1 MQERRQAGAGSGS
14 KDRWR
19 DPMLQAVLALGITQI
34 TAWGTTYY
42 ALGVLAGPIIE
53 DRGWSRSIVFFG
65 FSLALLAM
73 SAVSTT
79 IGRMIDVHGGRKI
92 MSVGSVFSAAGL
104 AALALAP
111 NEAIYLAAW
120 TFLGVAM
127 RMSLYDAAFAALVQ
141 VAPSRGRRAISYLTL
156 FGGFASSIFW
166 PIGHYLAQGVGWRNA
181 LLIYAALNLLVCLPL
196 HWVGL
201 GRHEP
206 EGAVAELDTSLV
218 DNNAVDAPL
227 EGTGRTI
234 GIILFAGLMSLNG
247 FVFGA
252 LSIHLVPVL
261 QATGLAAAAAV
272 WLASLKGVAQVGGR
286 VVEMTWWRNLHPLTV
301 GRIALSLLPVSLA
314 LLMFGGASLATA
326 LAFTLIMG
334 ASQGIITIVRGA
346 VPLALFG
353 PKGYGAVLGLIAT
366 PILLVN
372 ALSPPGYALIID
384 TWGHTAGQAVL
395 LVCSV
400 LSFLAMEATAWWY
413 RNRKREDEANGA

>member
-1 MQERRQAGAGSGS
+1 MQERRQAGAKGNP
-14 KDRWR
+14 KDRWG
-19 DPMLQAVLALGITQI
+19 DPMLHAVLALGITQI

-53 DRGWSRSIVFFG
+53 NEGWSRTIVFLG

-73 SAVSTT
+73 SAVSTSV
-79 IGRMIDVHGGRKI
+79 GRMIDTRGGRTV
-92 MSVGSVFSAAGL
+92 MSIGSVLSAVGL
-104 AALALAP
+104 AIMAFAQ
-111 NEAIYLAAW
+111 NEATYLAAW
-120 TFLGVAM
+120 AFLGIAM

-166 PIGHYLAQGVGWRNA
+166 PIGHYLAQGVGWRNT
-181 LLIYAALNLLVCLPL
+181 LLIYAVLNLLVCLPL

-201 GRHEP
+201 RQREP
-206 EGAVAELDTSLV
+206 DGTVAEADTARAA
-218 DNNAVDAPL
+218 DRIADAPL
-227 EGTGRTI
+227 EGGGRTL
-234 GIILFAGLMSLNG
+234 GIILFAGIMSLNG

-272 WLASLKGVAQVGGR
+272 WLASLKGVAQVAGR
-286 VVEMTWWRNLHPLTV
+286 VVEMTWWRKLHPLTV
-301 GRIALSLLPVSLA
+301 GRIALGFLPLSLA
-314 LLMFGGASLATA
+314 LLMFGGASFATA

-334 ASQGIITIVRGA
+334 ASQGIVTIVRGA

-384 TWGHTAGQAVL
+384 TWGHAVGQGVL
-395 LVCSV
+395 LACSF

-413 RNRKREDEANGA
+413 RNRSRRGANGAN

>member
-1 MQERRQAGAGSGS
+1 
-14 KDRWR
+14 
-19 DPMLQAVLALGITQI
+19 
-34 TAWGTTYY
+34 
-42 ALGVLAGPIIE
+42 
-53 DRGWSRSIVFFG
+53 
-65 FSLALLAM
+65 
-73 SAVSTT
+73 
-79 IGRMIDVHGGRKI
+79 
-92 MSVGSVFSAAGL
+92 
-104 AALALAP
+104 
-111 NEAIYLAAW
+111 
-120 TFLGVAM
+120 
-127 RMSLYDAAFAALVQ
+127 
-141 VAPSRGRRAISYLTL
+141 
-156 FGGFASSIFW
+156 
-166 PIGHYLAQGVGWRNA
+166 
-181 LLIYAALNLLVCLPL
+181 
-196 HWVGL
+196 
-201 GRHEP
+201 
-206 EGAVAELDTSLV
+206 
-218 DNNAVDAPL
+218 
-227 EGTGRTI
+227 
-234 GIILFAGLMSLNG
+234 MSLNG

-301 GRIALSLLPVSLA
+301 GRMALGLLPVSLA

-384 TWGHTAGQAVL
+384 TWGHAAGQGVL
-395 LVCSV
+395 LVCSF

-413 RNRKREDEANGA
+413 RNRKREKDANEA

>member
-1 MQERRQAGAGSGS
+1 
-14 KDRWR
+14 
-19 DPMLQAVLALGITQI
+19 
-34 TAWGTTYY
+34 
-42 ALGVLAGPIIE
+42 
-53 DRGWSRSIVFFG
+53 
-65 FSLALLAM
+65 
-73 SAVSTT
+73 
-79 IGRMIDVHGGRKI
+79 
-92 MSVGSVFSAAGL
+92 
-104 AALALAP
+104 
-111 NEAIYLAAW
+111 
-120 TFLGVAM
+120 
-127 RMSLYDAAFAALVQ
+127 
-141 VAPSRGRRAISYLTL
+141 
-156 FGGFASSIFW
+156 
-166 PIGHYLAQGVGWRNA
+166 
-181 LLIYAALNLLVCLPL
+181 
-196 HWVGL
+196 L

>member
-1 MQERRQAGAGSGS
+1 
-14 KDRWR
+14 
-19 DPMLQAVLALGITQI
+19 MLQAVLALGITQI

-53 DRGWSRSIVFFG
+53 DRGWSRTIVFLG

-79 IGRMIDVHGGRKI
+79 VGRMIDTYGGRLV
-92 MSVGSVFSAAGL
+92 MSIGSVLAAIGL

-127 RMSLYDAAFAALVQ
+127 RMNLYDAAFAALVQ

-166 PIGHYLAQGVGWRNA
+166 PIGHYLAQGFGWRNT
-181 LLIYAALNLLVCLPL
+181 LLIYAVLNLLVCLPL
-196 HWVGL
+196 HWIGL
-201 GRHEP
+201 GRREP
-206 EGAVAELDTSLV
+206 NGPIAELDTGRGA
-218 DNNAVDAPL
+218 DGAADTPL

-234 GIILFAGLMSLNG
+234 GIMLFAGIMSLNG

-286 VVEMTWWRNLHPLTV
+286 IVEMTWWRNLHPLTV
-301 GRIALSLLPVSLA
+301 GRIALGLLPVSLA
-314 LLMFGGASLATA
+314 LLMVGGASLATA

-384 TWGHTAGQAVL
+384 TWGHTTAEGVL
-395 LVCSV
+395 LVCSF

-413 RNRKREDEANGA
+413 RNRKRERQSEEA